1 MDAWLYKWIHSYVN
15 GHIGYF
21 HTWVVSGP
29 ATLSKVNTLDSGL
42 LCTITVVGVV
52 TSRQLAVILVLSLL

>member
-1 MDAWLYKWIHSYVN
+1 MDAWLHKWIHSYIN
-15 GHIGYF
+15 GHTGYI

-29 ATLSKVNTLDSGL
+29 ATLSNVNTLDSGL

-52 TSRQLAVILVLSLL
+52 TSRQLAVVLLLS